1 MSEFLEKYYDEI
13 FLKYDEKVLLRDV
26 DSYKNGKGNLYKV
39 LGHFFKEEQFK
50 CMGARGQMT
59 PMEAL
64 ENDEV
69 MEKIVAFTKTKP
81 NFYKKTEA
89 LNVQDFF
96 RNAGRTASKVA
107 QFPIK
112 EATKVY
118 ETYSN
123 VGDLIYDPSCGFGS
137 RMCATILNGRT
148 YIGTDPNQSLVV
160 KLNECGKFLQEH
172 CGAEDFE
179 IKATGSE
186 IYHDDLNGRIDLAFT
201 SPPYYD
207 YEKYGKDEGQSIVKY
222 PTYEEWLDEFSTQT
236 LINCGK
242 YAKVGGII
250 AINLK
255 NMRNRG
261 NLPLYDDWKN
271 ILDNINGLKFKEEMD
286 MKYSKFLKR
295 DYKGKHWTGGE
306 KHENSN
312 FGQREPIMVY
322 EKEKENVV
330 YKREESKEK
339 EMSEVE
345 NDFSQNP
352 ERQTGMEEKKE
363 VVPEKGKLE
372 ATFGVPPF
380 SILNTNQGYWKD
392 RKKEWNSIGIESE
405 VGRDARSYNI
415 KEWVEEKG
423 KSGGGSSQQERVL
436 SDVSIFDPVL
446 TELNYK
452 WFCPPNGTILDP
464 FAGGS
469 VRGIVASALGYE
481 YTGVDLRQEQVDA
494 NYENI
499 DKLSIKLPI
508 DPVWL
513 QGDSTDIQNVGGEYD
528 MIFSCPP
535 YFDLEEYSKD
545 PKDLSN
551 MTYENFVKQY
561 SLIIKNAVSML
572 KDNSFAVFV
581 VGEIRDEDGFNR
593 NFVGDTI
600 NAFMEAGMKFYNEG
614 ILYTSINTMSMRVS
628 AQFTPYRKLGKV
640 HQNVL
645 VFYKAHSRKGTQRIF
660 RLPECK
666 FTPIKE
672 MNIEP
677 RERLKIITTRSLDN
691 IETKM
696 RTKDIPCDIC
706 GYVSPTK
713 EDYDTHLTGKWHM
726 RAVERS

>member
-1 MSEFLEKYYDEI
+1 MPDDKYKDSSNG
-13 FLKYDEKVLLRDV
+13 VLFD
-26 DSYKNGKGNLYKV
+26 K
-39 LGHFFKEEQFK
+39 
-50 CMGARGQMT
+50 
-59 PMEAL
+59 
-64 ENDEV
+64 
-69 MEKIVAFTKTKP
+69 
-81 NFYKKTEA
+81 
-89 LNVQDFF
+89 
-96 RNAGRTASKVA
+96 
-107 QFPIK
+107 
-112 EATKVY
+112 
-118 ETYSN
+118 
-123 VGDLIYDPSCGFGS
+123 FG
-137 RMCATILNGRT
+137 L
-148 YIGTDPNQSLVV
+148 
-160 KLNECGKFLQEH
+160 
-172 CGAEDFE
+172 
-179 IKATGSE
+179 
-186 IYHDDLNGRIDLAFT
+186 
-201 SPPYYD
+201 
-207 YEKYGKDEGQSIVKY
+207 
-222 PTYEEWLDEFSTQT
+222 
-236 LINCGK
+236 
-242 YAKVGGII
+242 
-250 AINLK
+250 
-255 NMRNRG
+255 
-261 NLPLYDDWKN
+261 
-271 ILDNINGLKFKEEMD
+271 
-286 MKYSKFLKR
+286 
-295 DYKGKHWTGGE
+295 
-306 KHENSN
+306 
-312 FGQREPIMVY
+312 
-322 EKEKENVV
+322 
-330 YKREESKEK
+330 
-339 EMSEVE
+339 
-345 NDFSQNP
+345 
-352 ERQTGMEEKKE
+352 
-363 VVPEKGKLE
+363 
-372 ATFGVPPF
+372 PPF
-380 SILNTNQGYWKD
+380 SVLDSKQGYWVK
-392 RKKEWNSIGIESE
+392 RKKEWKDLGIKADG
-405 VGRDARSYNI
+405 GRDSLKFLPSTETRPSWVRYN
-415 KEWVEEKG
+415 KESLKG
-423 KSGGGSSQQERVL
+423 KSNI
-436 SDVSIFDPVL
+436 SIFDPVL

-645 VFYKAHSRKGTQRIF
+645 VFYKAHSRK
-660 RLPECK
+660 
-666 FTPIKE
+666 
-672 MNIEP
+672 
-677 RERLKIITTRSLDN
+677 
-691 IETKM
+691 

>member
-1 MSEFLEKYYDEI
+1 MSEI
-13 FLKYDEKVLLRDV
+13 
-26 DSYKNGKGNLYKV
+26 
-39 LGHFFKEEQFK
+39 
-50 CMGARGQMT
+50 
-59 PMEAL
+59 
-64 ENDEV
+64 
-69 MEKIVAFTKTKP
+69 
-81 NFYKKTEA
+81 
-89 LNVQDFF
+89 
-96 RNAGRTASKVA
+96 
-107 QFPIK
+107 
-112 EATKVY
+112 
-118 ETYSN
+118 
-123 VGDLIYDPSCGFGS
+123 
-137 RMCATILNGRT
+137 
-148 YIGTDPNQSLVV
+148 
-160 KLNECGKFLQEH
+160 
-172 CGAEDFE
+172 
-179 IKATGSE
+179 
-186 IYHDDLNGRIDLAFT
+186 
-201 SPPYYD
+201 
-207 YEKYGKDEGQSIVKY
+207 
-222 PTYEEWLDEFSTQT
+222 
-236 LINCGK
+236 
-242 YAKVGGII
+242 
-250 AINLK
+250 
-255 NMRNRG
+255 
-261 NLPLYDDWKN
+261 
-271 ILDNINGLKFKEEMD
+271 
-286 MKYSKFLKR
+286 
-295 DYKGKHWTGGE
+295 
-306 KHENSN
+306 
-312 FGQREPIMVY
+312 
-322 EKEKENVV
+322 
-330 YKREESKEK
+330 
-339 EMSEVE
+339 E

-380 SILNTNQGYWKD
+380 SILDSKQKYWLD
-392 RKKEWNSIGIESE
+392 RKKEWLSLGIESE
-405 VGRDARSYNI
+405 IGRDAEAFNAQS
-415 KEWVEEKG
+415 WVKD
-423 KSGGGSSQQERVL
+423 KKISGMAGNL
-436 SDVSIFDPVL
+436 SGVSIFDPVL
-446 TELNYK
+446 TELMYK

-469 VRGIVASALGYE
+469 VRGIVSSALGYE

-660 RLPECK
+660 KLPECK

-713 EDYDTHLTGKWHM
+713 EVYDTHLTGKWHM

>member
-1 MSEFLEKYYDEI
+1 MCI
-13 FLKYDEKVLLRDV
+13 RD
-26 DSYKNGKGNLYKV
+26 
-39 LGHFFKEEQFK
+39 
-50 CMGARGQMT
+50 R
-59 PMEAL
+59 
-64 ENDEV
+64 
-69 MEKIVAFTKTKP
+69 
-81 NFYKKTEA
+81 
-89 LNVQDFF
+89 
-96 RNAGRTASKVA
+96 
-107 QFPIK
+107 
-112 EATKVY
+112 
-118 ETYSN
+118 
-123 VGDLIYDPSCGFGS
+123 
-137 RMCATILNGRT
+137 
-148 YIGTDPNQSLVV
+148 
-160 KLNECGKFLQEH
+160 
-172 CGAEDFE
+172 
-179 IKATGSE
+179 
-186 IYHDDLNGRIDLAFT
+186 
-201 SPPYYD
+201 
-207 YEKYGKDEGQSIVKY
+207 
-222 PTYEEWLDEFSTQT
+222 
-236 LINCGK
+236 
-242 YAKVGGII
+242 
-250 AINLK
+250 
-255 NMRNRG
+255 
-261 NLPLYDDWKN
+261 
-271 ILDNINGLKFKEEMD
+271 
-286 MKYSKFLKR
+286 
-295 DYKGKHWTGGE
+295 
-306 KHENSN
+306 
-312 FGQREPIMVY
+312 
-322 EKEKENVV
+322 
-330 YKREESKEK
+330 
-339 EMSEVE
+339 
-345 NDFSQNP
+345 
-352 ERQTGMEEKKE
+352 
-363 VVPEKGKLE
+363 
-372 ATFGVPPF
+372 
-380 SILNTNQGYWKD
+380 
-392 RKKEWNSIGIESE
+392 
-405 VGRDARSYNI
+405 YNI

-600 NAFMEAGMKFYNEG
+600 NAFMETGMKFYNEV
-614 ILYTSINTMSMRVS
+614 IKIDSIGSLPMRV
-628 AQFTPYRKLGKV
+628 AKQFEPYRKLGKV

-660 RLPECK
+660 KLPECK

-713 EDYDTHLTGKWHM
+713 EVYDTHLTGKWHM

>member
-1 MSEFLEKYYDEI
+1 MPDDKYKDSSNGVLFDKFGLPPFSVLDSKQGYWVRRKKEWKDLGIKADGGRDSLKFLPSTETRPSWVRYNKESLKGKSNISIFDPVLTEVCYKWFCPKGGNILDPFTGGSVRGIVASQLGYRYTGFDIREEQIKANYNNLETLKFPVAKPNWIIDDAENVKDHYNEKCDLIFSCPPYHDLEKYSKMENDLSNMDYNEFRVKYKRIIKNCCDVLNDNRFAVFVVSEI
-13 FLKYDEKVLLRDV
+13 RDK
-26 DSYKNGKGNLYKV
+26 DGTYKNFVRDTIEAFEECGLQLFNEIVYLNQ
-39 LGHFFKEEQFK
+39 LGTLA
-50 CMGARGQMT
+50 MRT
-59 PMEAL
+59 S
-64 ENDEV
+64 ENF
-69 MEKIVAFTKTKP
+69 I
-81 NFYKKTEA
+81 
-89 LNVQDFF
+89 
-96 RNAGRTASKVA
+96 
-107 QFPIK
+107 
-112 EATKVY
+112 
-118 ETYSN
+118 
-123 VGDLIYDPSCGFGS
+123 
-137 RMCATILNGRT
+137 NGR
-148 YIGTDPNQSLVV
+148 
-160 KLNECGKFLQEH
+160 
-172 CGAEDFE
+172 
-179 IKATGSE
+179 
-186 IYHDDLNGRIDLAFT
+186 
-201 SPPYYD
+201 
-207 YEKYGKDEGQSIVKY
+207 
-222 PTYEEWLDEFSTQT
+222 
-236 LINCGK
+236 
-242 YAKVGGII
+242 KVGKAHQNVIC
-250 AINLK
+250 
-255 NMRNRG
+255 M
-261 NLPLYDDWKN
+261 
-271 ILDNINGLKFKEEMD
+271 
-286 MKYSKFLKR
+286 
-295 DYKGKHWTGGE
+295 YKGDVSKIQKLDITNNRFEPFLELLE
-306 KHENSN
+306 KPDN
-312 FGQREPIMVY
+312 F
-322 EKEKENVV
+322 KVV

-352 ERQTGMEEKKE
+352 ERQTGIEEKKE

-535 YFDLEEYSKD
+535 YFDLEEYSKN

-660 RLPECK
+660 KLPECK

-677 RERLKIITTRSLDN
+677 RERLKIIPTRSLDN

>member
-1 MSEFLEKYYDEI
+1 MSEI
-13 FLKYDEKVLLRDV
+13 
-26 DSYKNGKGNLYKV
+26 
-39 LGHFFKEEQFK
+39 
-50 CMGARGQMT
+50 
-59 PMEAL
+59 
-64 ENDEV
+64 
-69 MEKIVAFTKTKP
+69 
-81 NFYKKTEA
+81 
-89 LNVQDFF
+89 
-96 RNAGRTASKVA
+96 
-107 QFPIK
+107 
-112 EATKVY
+112 
-118 ETYSN
+118 
-123 VGDLIYDPSCGFGS
+123 
-137 RMCATILNGRT
+137 
-148 YIGTDPNQSLVV
+148 
-160 KLNECGKFLQEH
+160 
-172 CGAEDFE
+172 
-179 IKATGSE
+179 
-186 IYHDDLNGRIDLAFT
+186 
-201 SPPYYD
+201 
-207 YEKYGKDEGQSIVKY
+207 
-222 PTYEEWLDEFSTQT
+222 
-236 LINCGK
+236 
-242 YAKVGGII
+242 
-250 AINLK
+250 
-255 NMRNRG
+255 
-261 NLPLYDDWKN
+261 
-271 ILDNINGLKFKEEMD
+271 
-286 MKYSKFLKR
+286 
-295 DYKGKHWTGGE
+295 
-306 KHENSN
+306 
-312 FGQREPIMVY
+312 
-322 EKEKENVV
+322 
-330 YKREESKEK
+330 
-339 EMSEVE
+339 E

-380 SILNTNQGYWKD
+380 SILDSKQKYWLD
-392 RKKEWNSIGIESE
+392 RKKEWLSLGIESE
-405 VGRDARSYNI
+405 IGRDAEAFNAQS
-415 KEWVEEKG
+415 WVKDTKLSVMAG
-423 KSGGGSSQQERVL
+423 NLSG
-436 SDVSIFDPVL
+436 VSIFDPVL
-446 TELNYK
+446 TELMYK

-469 VRGIVASALGYE
+469 VRGIVSSALGYE

-660 RLPECK
+660 KLPECK